1 MSLNELVARNDDR
14 LTAADRRLVDVLLA
28 NPRDTVFLSANEIA
42 QRAGVNPATA
52 VRFARKL
59 GFSGYPELRASLQQD
74 LLGVSEAAERMRLR
88 IRRLARGSV
97 LKTFIESEI
106 HNLERLLEQVTD
118 TEIQHAA
125 RAIMRASQ
133 IFLFAVGHAGALA
146 HLLDSRL
153 GRAGYQTRI
162 MKHVPRD
169 MAAELL
175 QARAR
180 DVFILFAFN
189 EVHPLLA
196 KIAAHARAA
205 GAVCILVTDIPA
217 QPVRPV
223 PDIVLAATRGAD
235 GDPRSLSVPM
245 AICNALVLHLS
256 RLNQRKTLANLE
268 QLDKLRRKLDAAG

>member
-1 MSLNELVARNDDR
+1 MSLNELVARIDDR
-14 LTAADRRLVDVLLA
+14 LTVADRRLVDVLLA
-28 NPRDTVFLSANEIA
+28 NPRDAVFLSANEIA

-59 GFSGYPELRASLQQD
+59 GFGGYPELRATLRQD
-74 LLGVSEAAERMRLR
+74 LLGVSEAAERMRQR
-88 IRRLARGSV
+88 IRRVARGSV
-97 LKTFIESEI
+97 LKTFVESEI
-106 HNLERLLEQVTD
+106 HNLGRLLEQVAD
-118 TEIQHAA
+118 ADIQPAA
-125 RAIMRASQ
+125 RAVMRASQ

-162 MKHVPRD
+162 MKHVSRD

-189 EVHPLLA
+189 EVHPLVA
-196 KIAAHARAA
+196 KIAAHARTA
-205 GAVCILVTDIPA
+205 GAICILVTDIPA

-223 PDIVLAATRGAD
+223 PDIVLAATRGGD

-256 RLNQRKTLANLE
+256 RLNQRKTLLNLE
-268 QLDKLRRKLDAAG
+268 RLDKLRRKLDAAG

>member
-1 MSLNELVARNDDR
+1 MSLNELVARIDDR
-14 LTAADRRLVDVLLA
+14 LTVADRRLVDVLLA
-28 NPRDTVFLSANEIA
+28 NPRDAVFLSANEIA

-59 GFSGYPELRASLQQD
+59 GFGGYPELRATLRQD
-74 LLGVSEAAERMRLR
+74 LLGVSEAAERMRQR
-88 IRRLARGSV
+88 IRRVARGSV
-97 LKTFIESEI
+97 LKTFVESEI
-106 HNLERLLEQVTD
+106 HNLGRLLEQVAD
-118 TEIQHAA
+118 ADIQPAA

-153 GRAGYQTRI
+153 GRAGYRTRI

-189 EVHPLLA
+189 EVHPLVA
-196 KIAAHARAA
+196 KIVAHARAA

-256 RLNQRKTLANLE
+256 RLNQRKTLVNLE

>member
-1 MSLNELVARNDDR
+1 MSLNELVARIGAR
-14 LTAADRRLVDVLLA
+14 LTAADRRLADLLLA
-28 NPRDTVFLSANEIA
+28 NPRDAAFLSANEIA

-97 LKTFIESEI
+97 LKTFVESEI
-106 HNLERLLEQVTD
+106 HNLEGLLEQVTD
-118 TEIQHAA
+118 TDIQQAA
-125 RAIMRASQ
+125 RAIMRAPQ
-133 IFLFAVGHAGALA
+133 IFLFGVGHAAALT

-153 GRAGYQTRI
+153 GRAGYRTRI
-162 MKHVPRD
+162 MKQVSRD

-175 QARAR
+175 QARER

-189 EVHPLLA
+189 AIHPLVT
-196 KIAAHARAA
+196 KIVAHARAA
-205 GAVCILVTDIPA
+205 GAICILITDIPA
-217 QPVRPV
+217 PSLRPA
-223 PDIVLAATRGAD
+223 PGIVLTATRG
-235 GDPRSLSVPM
+235 GEGEPRSLSVPM

-256 RLNQRKTLANLE
+256 QMNQRKTIGNLE
-268 QLDKLRRKLDAAG
+268 QLDKLRRKLEATG

>member
-1 MSLNELVARNDDR
+1 MPLNELVARIGDR
-14 LTAADRRLVDVLLA
+14 LTAADRRLAGVLLA
-28 NPRDTVFLSANEIA
+28 SPRETALLSANEIA

-59 GFSGYPELRASLQQD
+59 GFDGYPALRATLQQD
-74 LLGVSEAAERMRLR
+74 LFGVSEAAERMRQR

-97 LKTFIESEI
+97 LKTFVESEI
-106 HNLERLLEQVTD
+106 HNLSRLLEQIAD
-118 TEIQHAA
+118 ADIQPAA

-133 IFLFAVGHAGALA
+133 VFLFAVGHAGALA
-146 HLLDSRL
+146 YLLDSRL
-153 GRAGYQTRI
+153 GRAGYRTRI

-175 QARAR
+175 QAQAR

-189 EVHPLLA
+189 TIHPSVA
-196 KIAAHARAA
+196 KIVAHARSA
-205 GAVCILVTDIPA
+205 GAICVLITDIPGSS
-217 QPVRPV
+217 VRPV
-223 PDIVLAATRGAD
+223 PDIVLSATRGGE

-256 RLNQRKTLANLE
+256 RLDQRRTLRNLQ
-268 QLDKLRRKLDAAG
+268 QLDKVRRTLEAAG

>member
-1 MSLNELVARNDDR
+1 MSLSELVKHAGSR
-14 LTAADRRLVDVLLA
+14 LTGADRRLADVLQA
-28 NPRDTVFLSANEIA
+28 SPRETALLSANGIA

-59 GFSGYPELRASLQQD
+59 GFSGYPELRATLQQD
-74 LLGVSEAAERMRLR
+74 LFGVSDAADRMRQR

-97 LKTFIESEI
+97 LKTFVEGEI
-106 HNLERLLEQVTD
+106 GNLGRLLEQIAD
-118 TEIQHAA
+118 ADIQPAA

-133 IFLFAVGHAGALA
+133 VYLFAVGHAGALA

-153 GRAGYQTRI
+153 GRAGYRTRI

-189 EVHPLLA
+189 AIHPSVA
-196 KIAAHARAA
+196 KIVAHARSI
-205 GAVCILVTDIPA
+205 GAVCVLITDIPGS
-217 QPVRPV
+217 PLRPA
-223 PDIVLAATRGAD
+223 PDIVLSATRGGE

-245 AICNALVLHLS
+245 AICNVLVLHLS
-256 RLNQRKTLANLE
+256 RLDQRRTIRNLE
-268 QLDKLRRKLDAAG
+268 QLDKVRRTLEGTD